1 MEIIKK
7 LIKRIFQYLTD
18 GLLLRELMSDPLLE
32 AYSVV
37 IIDEAHERSINTDLI
52 VGLIRKIVTIRSDL
66 RVIISS
72 ATIEA
77 EV

>member
-1 MEIIKK
+1 
-7 LIKRIFQYLTD
+7 
-18 GLLLRELMSDPLLE
+18 MSDPLLE